1 MMTQVSETPKP
12 ATHSGELLDD
22 VRESAKVGQHAV
34 AEALRLFRQTVDE
47 AVPEAVQPLR
57 NKIVD
62 ASIELADKLVAA
74 QYQFNRNLVRSADKA
89 LSRSDGEDE

>member
-1 MMTQVSETPKP
+1 MTQVSETPKS

-22 VRESAKVGQHAV
+22 VRESAKAGQHAV

-62 ASIELADKLVAA
+62 AALELADTLVAA
-74 QYQFNRNLVRSADKA
+74 QYQFNRNLVRSADRA
-89 LSRSDGEDE
+89 LNRSDAEHE